1 MKTTQEEKRQNGLIS
16 IMNHGEDLSK
26 HGKINE
32 SQKVLLPL
40 TTESFEQPAR
50 LYKRLAINARKQKDY
65 MAEIEFI
72 NKFITDFQP
81 LYGGTMWL
89 DVFEP
94 RLAKAKE
101 LYKKSLK

>member
-1 MKTTQEEKRQNGLIS
+1 
-16 IMNHGEDLSK
+16 
-26 HGKINE
+26 
-32 SQKVLLPL
+32 
-40 TTESFEQPAR
+40 
-50 LYKRLAINARKQKDY
+50 